1 MQKFINSYRRTR
13 RKPYSVLSVIFLAI
27 VITIWYLLI
36 HFPSRHDQSTFAYL
50 FPLWSSKSE
59 AVIFEP
65 WKIPEWVQRYNV
77 NHLFDWTWHK
87 NRDFKR
93 CRSSIFGLPQSLTCI
108 HQSLTVVND
117 VLDYFLSHP
126 DEGCIVDNVA
136 RLPNLIPHPLPRA
149 HSFSDACTSLN
160 INHQWI
166 LCSKPRSELDNWLPA
181 TKRFV
186 TIAVFNAFVDSGHCH
201 SEVPGTVFTECAT
214 FHLQRW
220 TNNLCANDPIVK
232 IPKIEPEY
240 RHTELIDSI
249 GTYLQAP
256 GHFGPQQLPRLLRLL
271 ATVPETA
278 KVLVAKGGIA
288 DPLIDVLVERGVVTR
303 DRIVQF
309 DKNTR
314 PNHFA
319 NIVYR
324 SESWPYLKG
333 KEYAHY
339 VHDRT
344 DMQLVHRVMAPSE
357 LLANDKKDCIILIK
371 REDGDARSIIEH
383 SYMAEFMESTL
394 NKSKISSHLHIEI
407 FEARGHI
414 RHHIALFRRARVIIG
429 PHGAGMMN
437 ILWSSPGT
445 HVVEVGYT
453 TGMTLPEMYA
463 EMSLHLEHQYW
474 ICKGHGDYS
483 SPIHVDM
490 DDFIY
495 IFNQIIHQIQIED
508 GFS

>member
-1 MQKFINSYRRTR
+1 MR
-13 RKPYSVLSVIFLAI
+13 RKTSRLFIITFLFVVLTICFFLIPFASCPYRCRIG
-27 VITIWYLLI
+27 LI
-36 HFPSRHDQSTFAYL
+36 YRSWPSE
-50 FPLWSSKSE
+50 SKDL
-59 AVIFEP
+59 ILEP

-87 NRDFKR
+87 NGDYRR
-93 CRSSIFGLPQSLTCI
+93 CRTSSIRLSQSAI
-108 HQSLTVVND
+108 SIDKSQSPTVVND
-117 VLDYFLSHP
+117 VLDYFRSHS

-136 RLPNLIPHPLPRA
+136 RLSNLKPHPLPLARSLSA
-149 HSFSDACTSLN
+149 TCSSLN
-160 INHQWI
+160 IDRQWI
-166 LCSKPRSELDNWLPA
+166 LCSKPQSELDDWLPS

-201 SEVPGTVFTECAT
+201 SEVPGTVFTERAT
-214 FHLQRW
+214 FHFQRW
-220 TNNLCANDPIVK
+220 TNNPCANDPIVN
-232 IPKIEPEY
+232 IPKIQPDY

-249 GTYLQAP
+249 GTYLHAP

-271 ATVPETA
+271 ATVPQTA

-288 DPLIDVLVERGVVTR
+288 DPLIDVLIERGVVTR

-309 DKNTR
+309 DKKIR
-314 PNHFA
+314 PYHFA

-324 SESWPYLKG
+324 SESWPFLKD
-333 KEYAHY
+333 KNNSHHI
-339 VHDRT
+339 HDRT
-344 DMQLVHRVMAPSE
+344 DMQLVHRVMSPIQLISNE
-357 LLANDKKDCIILIK
+357 KKDRIILIK
-371 REDGDARSIIEH
+371 REDGHPRSIIEH
-383 SYMAEFMESTL
+383 SYMNIFMQSAL
-394 NKSKISSHLHIEI
+394 NKSKLSSHLHIEI

-414 RHHIALFRRARVIIG
+414 RDHINLFRRARVIVG

-453 TGMTLPEMYA
+453 TGMTFPEMYA
-463 EMSLHLEHQYW
+463 EMSLHLEHHYW

-483 SPIHVDM
+483 SPIHIDM

-495 IFNQIIHQIQIED
+495 IFNKIIDQIQIQYR
-508 GFS
+508 